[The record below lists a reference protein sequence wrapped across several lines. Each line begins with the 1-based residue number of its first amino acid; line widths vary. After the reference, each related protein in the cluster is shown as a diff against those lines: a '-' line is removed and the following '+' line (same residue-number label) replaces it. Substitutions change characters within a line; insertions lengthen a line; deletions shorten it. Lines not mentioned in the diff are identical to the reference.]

1 MSRFVFLLPFFLI
14 TISASAQDSLKV
26 HRATRV
32 NASPKID
39 GDLSDEVWQQATPIT
54 DYFQFQPV
62 EGSVPD
68 QKTSVRIIYDNSA
81 IYIGCIMYD
90 TAPDSILKEMGARD
104 EEDINA
110 DYMRIGFDPYNK
122 RQDAYFFGI
131 YASGVQFDNKVSDE
145 SFDAVWESEVKITA
159 EGWIAEIKIP
169 YSAIRFPKEPIQK
182 WAFQLNRYVR
192 RTRELTQWSKTPS
205 QANNSK
211 LYWGTLEGI
220 TDVDAPLRLSFTPY
234 LSSYLEN
241 TPVINSDGNTSYSN
255 SFSYNVGADVKYG
268 IDERFTLDMTL
279 FPDFGQV
286 QSDNKIKNLSYR
298 EVTYDENRPFFKE
311 SVELFDKNSLFYSRR
326 IGKIPSGFFSIEG
339 ELQEGESIT
348 DNPSKVKLL
357 HALKLSGRTDDGMG
371 IGLFNAITDNTY
383 ATIEDAKG
391 NKRRVLTEPLTN
403 FSVMVFDQQL
413 KNNSRVY
420 LINTNVTRDK
430 KYSDSNVTG
439 SGFSLSNKKNTFE
452 VGAEGAVSQRFFKID
467 GEPTRNYNNIVGY
480 KYTLFAKKVGGLFE
494 YAAYRTT
501 YDNNYYTSDLGFQAI
516 NNRTIYEFQIQHNVH
531 KPWRK
536 IRNSYNN
543 IGYSYATHFI
553 TGKPVVNEYYS
564 NFFITFLDYNSIFFG
579 GGSTPGASYDYFE
592 PRVDGRYN
600 KSIKYYYAY
609 AGLSTDYRKKLAV
622 DVNLNISNFIGQFVS
637 EGFNANLTV
646 RYRVNDKLSFRAI
659 SFFNTDPYNLGFADI
674 DAADNII
681 YGLRKVHTYENS
693 LSVKYNFK
701 NDMFITLN
709 ARHYWSTALYR
720 KYLTLLPN
728 GEYEPNY
735 VYDGNNN
742 FNYNAFNIDFIYSWQ
757 FSPGSNLSIAYKN
770 AIEADEPGILKRPTY
785 QKNLSE
791 VLSDPQTNSI
801 SIKVLY
807 YLDYLWIRK
816 NLRMK

>member
-1 MSRFVFLLPFFLI
+1 MSRIVFLLPFFLF
-14 TISASAQDSLKV
+14 TISAFAQDSLKV

-32 NASPKID
+32 SASPKID

-110 DYMRIGFDPYNK
+110 DYMRICFDPYNK

-205 QANNSK
+205 QANNSR

-339 ELQEGESIT
+339 ELKEGESIT

-371 IGLFNAITDNTY
+371 IGLFNAVTDNTY
-383 ATIEDAKG
+383 ATIEDEKG

-403 FSVMVFDQQL
+403 FSVMVFDQKQ
-413 KNNSRVY
+413 
-420 LINTNVTRDK
+420 
-430 KYSDSNVTG
+430 
-439 SGFSLSNKKNTFE
+439 
-452 VGAEGAVSQRFFKID
+452 FK
-467 GEPTRNYNNIVGY
+467 
-480 KYTLFAKKVGGLFE
+480 
-494 YAAYRTT
+494 
-501 YDNNYYTSDLGFQAI
+501 
-516 NNRTIYEFQIQHNVH
+516 
-531 KPWRK
+531 
-536 IRNSYNN
+536 
-543 IGYSYATHFI
+543 
-553 TGKPVVNEYYS
+553 
-564 NFFITFLDYNSIFFG
+564 SIF
-579 GGSTPGASYDYFE
+579 D
-592 PRVDGRYN
+592 
-600 KSIKYYYAY
+600 
-609 AGLSTDYRKKLAV
+609 
-622 DVNLNISNFIGQFVS
+622 
-637 EGFNANLTV
+637 
-646 RYRVNDKLSFRAI
+646 
-659 SFFNTDPYNLGFADI
+659 
-674 DAADNII
+674 
-681 YGLRKVHTYENS
+681 
-693 LSVKYNFK
+693 
-701 NDMFITLN
+701 
-709 ARHYWSTALYR
+709 
-720 KYLTLLPN
+720 
-728 GEYEPNY
+728 
-735 VYDGNNN
+735 
-742 FNYNAFNIDFIYSWQ
+742 
-757 FSPGSNLSIAYKN
+757 
-770 AIEADEPGILKRPTY
+770 
-785 QKNLSE
+785 
-791 VLSDPQTNSI
+791 
-801 SIKVLY
+801 
-807 YLDYLWIRK
+807 
-816 NLRMK
+816 